1 MAGDFASV
9 FECKEWGEGCGLF
22 HDVGKYSDSFQKR
35 LHGGPITDHATAGA
49 VELNEK
55 AHNLIGAYCISGHH
69 SGLLDGGTVG
79 DAGGEATLCGRLRKK
94 VDAYQIYSEEIS
106 MPSFPAISLRP
117 LGKGGFSM
125 SFLFECCFHV
135 W

>member
-1 MAGDFASV
+1 MYLAHISEDGSREQTLKDHLEETAKLAGDFASV

-69 SGLLDGGTVG
+69 SGLF
-79 DAGGEATLCGRLRKK
+79 RRWN
-94 VDAYQIYSEEIS
+94 S
-106 MPSFPAISLRP
+106 
-117 LGKGGFSM
+117 
-125 SFLFECCFHV
+125 